1 MKLFYVSLGCP
12 KNSIDLET
20 ILGHLSGSIDYVDR
34 PEQADVVLVNTCA
47 FINAAKQESI
57 ETILELAAYKK
68 EKPELKVLVAGCL
81 PQRYRDELAQEMVE
95 VDAFFNHRDAQRT
108 AAQVRDYLACN
119 NAASN
124 KRHRL
129 TPRHY
134 AYLRIADGCDNRCT
148 YCAIPL
154 IKGGYHSRPLP
165 EIVAEAEELVR
176 DGAREL
182 LLVAQD
188 TTQYGTDLQAQQRL
202 HHVLQAL
209 QQVRD
214 VRWIRLLYTHPAHW
228 YPELIETVAG
238 LEKVVPYVDLP
249 IQHISSRVIK
259 AMGRKTDRRHIE
271 RLIEELR
278 NKIPDLAIRTTLI
291 VGFPGESESD
301 FAELRQFVAA
311 TAFERLGVFTYSQE
325 ENTVAGG
332 WEDAIPEAVKQA
344 RQAEL
349 MEIQAD
355 ISCERNQA
363 MIGRQFEVV
372 VDEIGEEGHAIAR
385 SRWDAPEIDNTV
397 ILDSRAQTGAF
408 ALVTCTAADI
418 YDLRAHIDKIV

>member
-20 ILGHLSGSIDYVDR
+20 ILGHLSGSIDCVDR

-57 ETILELAAYKK
+57 ETILDLAAYKK

-81 PQRYRDELAQEMVE
+81 PQRYRDQLAREMVE
-95 VDAFFNHRDAQRT
+95 VDAFFSHRDADRT
-108 AAQVRDYLACN
+108 AAQVRDYLACKN
-119 NAASN
+119 PASSR
-124 KRHRL
+124 RHRL

-154 IKGGYHSRPLP
+154 IKGGYRSRPLP

-188 TTQYGTDLQAQQRL
+188 TTQYGTDLQARQRL
-202 HHVLQAL
+202 HYVLQAL

-228 YPELIETVAG
+228 YPELVETVAG
-238 LEKVVPYVDLP
+238 LDKVVPYVDLP
-249 IQHISSRVIK
+249 IQHISSRVLK
-259 AMGRKTDRRHIE
+259 AMGRKTDRKRIE
-271 RLIEELR
+271 MLIEELR
-278 NKIPDLAIRTTLI
+278 KKIPALAIRTTLI
-291 VGFPGESESD
+291 VGFPGESETD
-301 FAELRQFVAA
+301 FAELSQFVAQ

-325 ENTVAGG
+325 EGTVAGG
-332 WEDAIPEAVKQA
+332 WEDTIPEAVKQA

-355 ISCERNQA
+355 ISYERNRA

-372 VDEIGEEGHAIAR
+372 VDEIGEGGHAIAR
-385 SRWDAPEIDNTV
+385 SRWDAPEIDNSV
-397 ILDSRAQTGAF
+397 ILESRAQTGAF
-408 ALVTCTAADI
+408 ALVTCTAADV
-418 YDLRAHIDKIV
+418 YDLQARIDKMV